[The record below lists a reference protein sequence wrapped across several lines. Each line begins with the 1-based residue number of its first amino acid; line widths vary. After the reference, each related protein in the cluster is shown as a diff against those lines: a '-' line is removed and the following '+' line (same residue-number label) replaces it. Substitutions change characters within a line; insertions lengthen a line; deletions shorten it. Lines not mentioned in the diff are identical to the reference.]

1 MTGKELY
8 EYLKEHGMEH
18 EELLIKAEGYADWCE
33 IKKENIE
40 DYCDVIVIAIGE
52 DQSPENRTPH
62 IVN

>member
-8 EYLKEHGMEH
+8 EYLKEHGMAH
-18 EELLIKAEGYADWCE
+18 EELRIKACGYEEWFD
-33 IKKENIE
+33 IKKENIL
-40 DYCDVIVIAIGE
+40 DYCDVIVIEIRE

>member
-8 EYLKEHGMEH
+8 EYLKEHGMAH

-40 DYCDVIVIAIGE
+40 DYCDVIVIEIGE
-52 DQSPENRTPH
+52 YYVFDNGKTPRS
-62 IVN
+62 